1 MLLGGIVWLLLLN
14 FSISATY
21 EYSFVGYVV
30 DSKLATIQTFQ
41 YLPHMNIVAWKER
54 VSVENFC
61 A

>member
-1 MLLGGIVWLLLLN
+1 MVVTIEFFN
-14 FSISATY
+14 ICTY

-30 DSKLATIQTFQ
+30 DSKLVTIQTFQ
-41 YLPHMNIVAWKER
+41 YLPHMNMVAWKER